1 MTKALYKIE
10 IKGNALVSKTISS
23 GKPEFLHENI
33 VKYDIIK
40 KLRKFLAKIL

>member
-10 IKGNALVSKTISS
+10 IKGNALLSKTISS

-33 VKYDIIK
+33 AKYDIIK
-40 KLRKFLAKIL
+40 KWENF